1 MTKLLVLQELKK
13 NYMNQPNKTQL
24 QFTRVAKLLGCG
36 KAIALILLAAAC
48 QNNASSGSGL
58 KIGTLLPI
66 TGDLAQFGTSMQDSA
81 NLLVKRVNECSG
93 VLGQPVQLI
102 SENDQTNPAA
112 GAAAMTKLAEVDR
125 VGGVVG
131 AAGTSVSSAAVD
143 IAVRNQVVQISPSTT
158 GPIFTERAKKGD
170 FQGFWFRTAPPDNFQ
185 GQALA
190 KLAQARGFK
199 TVSVL
204 ALNNDYGRGLVNAFT
219 SAFTSLGGKVLNQ
232 AKPTYYPPDASSFE
246 SEVAAAFRG
255 NPDAVLLVAYPETGS
270 LILKAAYQQGL
281 LGKKTQVMLTDGM
294 KDLKIAQLVGKN
306 SQGAYITTGMIGTA
320 ASAGG
325 VALKQFNDRYK
336 TAYNSQ
342 PVVYSPNTWDAAA
355 VLVLAAEAAKSTSG
369 RTIKD
374 KIREVANPP
383 GQKVSDVCQALS
395 LIRQGK
401 KIDYQGASGNLD
413 FDSQGDVMGNYDIWT
428 IDKNGQLKVV
438 STISV
443 RGS

>member
-1 MTKLLVLQELKK
+1 
-13 NYMNQPNKTQL
+13 MNHPNRTQL
-24 QFTRVAKLLGCG
+24 QFTKVAKLLFCG
-36 KAIALILLAAAC
+36 GAIALLSLAAAC
-48 QNNASSGSGL
+48 QNNTSSGSGL

-66 TGDLAQFGTSMQDSA
+66 TGDLSQFGASMQDSA
-81 NLLVKRVNECSG
+81 NLLVKTVNECGG

-112 GAAAMTKLAEVDR
+112 GAAAMTKLAEVNR

-131 AAGTSVSSAAVD
+131 AAGTSISSAAVD
-143 IAVRNQVVQISPSTT
+143 IAVRNQVVQISPSST

-170 FQGFWFRTAPPDNFQ
+170 FRGFWFRTAPPDNFQ

-204 ALNNDYGRGLVNAFT
+204 AINNDYGRGLVNSFT
-219 SAFTSLGGKVLNQ
+219 SAFTPLGGKVLNQ

-294 KDLKIAQLVGKN
+294 KDLKIAELVGRN
-306 SQGAYITTGMIGTA
+306 AQGGYITTGMIGTS

-325 VALKQFNDRYK
+325 AALKQFNDRYK
-336 TAYNSQ
+336 TAHNNRQ
-342 PVVYSPNTWDAAA
+342 PTVYAPNTWDAAA

-369 RTIKD
+369 TAIKD

-383 GQKVSDVCQALS
+383 GQNVSDVCQALS
-395 LIRQGK
+395 LIRQGQQ
-401 KIDYQGASGNLD
+401 INYQGASGNLD
-413 FDSQGDVMGNYDIWT
+413 FDSQGDVTGNYDVWT

>member
-1 MTKLLVLQELKK
+1 
-13 NYMNQPNKTQL
+13 MNHPNRTQL
-24 QFTRVAKLLGCG
+24 QFTKAAKFLGCG
-36 KAIALILLAAAC
+36 GAIALLSLASAC
-48 QNNASSGSGL
+48 QNNTALGSGL
-58 KIGTLLPI
+58 KIGTLLSV
-66 TGDLAQFGTSMQDSA
+66 TGDLSQFGASMQDSA
-81 NLLVKRVNECSG
+81 NLLVKKVNECGG

-112 GAAAMTKLAEVDR
+112 GAAAMTKLAEVNR

-131 AAGTSVSSAAVD
+131 ATGSSVSSAAVD
-143 IAVRNQVVQISPSTT
+143 IAVRNGVVQISPSSTS
-158 GPIFTERAKKGD
+158 PVFTQRAKKGD
-170 FQGFWFRTAPPDNFQ
+170 FRGFWFRTAPPDNFQ
-185 GQALA
+185 GEALA
-190 KLAQARGFK
+190 KLARARGFK

-204 ALNNDYGRGLVNAFT
+204 ALNNDYGRGLVNSFT
-219 SAFTSLGGKVLNQ
+219 SAFTPLGGKILNQ
-232 AKPTYYPPDASSFE
+232 AQPTYYPPDASSFE

-294 KDLKIAQLVGKN
+294 KDLKIAELVGKN
-306 SQGAYITTGMIGTA
+306 AQGGYITTGMIGTS
-320 ASAGG
+320 ASAAGA
-325 VALKQFNDRYK
+325 ALKQFSDRYK
-336 TAYNSQ
+336 TTHNRQ
-342 PVVYSPNTWDAAA
+342 PTVYAPNTWDAAA

-369 RTIKD
+369 NAIKD
-374 KIREVANPP
+374 KIREVTNPP
-383 GQKVSDVCQALS
+383 GQNVSDVCQALS

-401 KIDYQGASGNLD
+401 QINYQGASGNLD
-413 FDSQGDVMGNYDIWT
+413 FDSQGDVTGNYDVWT

>member
-1 MTKLLVLQELKK
+1 
-13 NYMNQPNKTQL
+13 MNHPNRTEL
-24 QFTRVAKLLGCG
+24 QFSKVAKLLGFG
-36 KAIALILLAAAC
+36 GAMLLLLLAAAC
-48 QNNASSGSGL
+48 QNNPNSGSGL
-58 KIGTLLPI
+58 KIGTLLSV
-66 TGDLAQFGTSMQDSA
+66 TGDLSQFGASMQDSA
-81 NLLVKRVNECSG
+81 NLLVKSVNECGG

-112 GAAAMTKLAEVDR
+112 GAAAMTKLAEVNR

-131 AAGTSVSSAAVD
+131 ATGSSVSSAAVD
-143 IAVRNQVVQISPSTT
+143 IAVRNQVVQISPSSTS
-158 GPIFTERAKKGD
+158 PVFTERAKKGD
-170 FQGFWFRTAPPDNFQ
+170 FNGFWFRTAPPDSFQ
-185 GQALA
+185 GEALA
-190 KLAQARGFK
+190 KLARSRGFK

-204 ALNNDYGRGLVNAFT
+204 AINNDYGRGLVNSFA
-219 SAFTSLGGKVLNQ
+219 SAFAPLGGKVLNQ

-246 SEVAAAFRG
+246 SEVAAAFQG

-294 KDLKIAQLVGKN
+294 KDAKIAQLVGKN
-306 SQGAYITTGMIGTA
+306 AQGGYISAGMIGTS

-325 VALKQFNDRYK
+325 VALKQFGDRY
-336 TAYNSQ
+336 TTTHNRQ
-342 PVVYSPNTWDAAA
+342 PSVYAPNTWDAAA

-369 RTIKD
+369 NGIKE

-383 GQKVSDVCQALS
+383 GQNVSDVCQALS
-395 LIRQGK
+395 LIRQGQE
-401 KIDYQGASGNLD
+401 INYQGASGNLD
-413 FDSQGDVMGNYDIWT
+413 FDSQGDVTGNYDVWT

-438 STISV
+438 STITV

>member
-1 MTKLLVLQELKK
+1 
-13 NYMNQPNKTQL
+13 MNHPNRVQL
-24 QFTRVAKLLGCG
+24 QFTKVAKLLGCVG
-36 KAIALILLAAAC
+36 AIALLSLAAAC
-48 QNNASSGSGL
+48 QNNTASGSGL
-58 KIGTLLPI
+58 KIGTLLSV
-66 TGDLAQFGTSMQDSA
+66 TGDLSQFGASMQDSA
-81 NLLVKRVNECSG
+81 SLLVKTVNECGG

-102 SENDQTNPAA
+102 AENDQTNPAA
-112 GAAAMTKLAEVDR
+112 GAAAMTKLAEVNR

-131 AAGTSVSSAAVD
+131 ATGSSVSSAAVD
-143 IAVRNQVVQISPSTT
+143 IAVRNGVVQISPSSTS
-158 GPIFTERAKKGD
+158 PVFTQRAKKGD

-185 GQALA
+185 GEALA

-204 ALNNDYGRGLVNAFT
+204 AINNDYGRGLVNSFT
-219 SAFTSLGGKVLNQ
+219 SAFTPLGGKVLNQ

-294 KDLKIAQLVGKN
+294 KDLKIAELVGRN
-306 SQGAYITTGMIGTA
+306 AQGGYITTGMIGTS

-325 VALKQFNDRYK
+325 AALKQFSDRYK
-336 TAYNSQ
+336 TAHNNRQ
-342 PVVYSPNTWDAAA
+342 PTVYAPNTWDAAA
-355 VLVLAAEAAKSTSG
+355 VLVLAAEAAQSTSG
-369 RTIKD
+369 TAIKD
-374 KIREVANPP
+374 KIREVTNPP
-383 GQKVSDVCQALS
+383 GQNVSDVCQAIS
-395 LIRQGK
+395 LIRQGQQ
-401 KIDYQGASGNLD
+401 INYQGASGNLD
-413 FDSQGDVMGNYDIWT
+413 FDSQGDVTGNYDVWT